1 MGAKW
6 QADPAAAFA
15 RRLGKSSHE
24 LMQTSGN
31 ASCPDVWELKNGD
44 VAVIG
49 TDLTTDYQGR
59 LPEGVSVDPG
69 ERLVVIPRA
78 TVLAAKPD
86 IPDE

>member
-1 MGAKW
+1 MDTRW
-6 QADPAAAFA
+6 EADPAAAFA

-24 LMQTSGN
+24 LGQTSGD
-31 ASCPDVWELKNGD
+31 ASCPDVWELENGD

-49 TDLTTDYQGR
+49 TDLTTDYHGR
-59 LPEGVSVDPG
+59 LPDGVSVDPG

-78 TVLAAKPD
+78 TVIAAKTD